1 MCSSYHGPSRSPAGR
16 PAAARMAA
24 TNGPYMVS
32 LSSSAGGGS
41 SAARRMPATALL
53 PAPGGAATTQAGAGP
68 PISRPGQGGPRRMA
82 GFPGRAALAARRAL
96 RPGERSCVQL
106 GSVKREDALQVGGG
120 DGDTAAAA
128 AVPAAGEL
136 GQVGGQRGAAVV
148 VERFEC
154 LEGRPVPAA
163 VV

>member
-41 SAARRMPATALL
+41 SAAGRMPPTVLL
-53 PAPGGAATTQAGAGP
+53 PAPGGPATTQAGAGTL
-68 PISRPGQGGPRRMA
+68 ISSQDRGGHIGMA
-82 GFPGRAALAARRAL
+82 GCRAGCAL

-136 GQVGGQRGAAVV
+136 GQVGGQRGAAV
-148 VERFEC
+148 
-154 LEGRPVPAA
+154 
-163 VV
+163 